1 MINMKVLLSIV
12 TSFIFCNATAGWK
25 NMPLVIFPPD
35 TGHLPILFI
44 HYSGDAGFNVTD
56 NGIANGLLKKNIP
69 TVGVNS
75 LAYFFNSR
83 SPQSAAA
90 DLADI
95 ISHFSKEWN
104 TRYCIVS
111 GYSFGADVVSFI
123 VNALPDSVKQTVK
136 LVISTSPGSYAD
148 FSFHLT
154 SWFGKS
160 ATQNYPVVPTIISLN
175 KTIPVVCFYGSDDNT
190 SSGPNLAASKIET
203 HILDNGHR
211 VGDNFQDIVSL
222 VALRSKK
229 IVTP

>member
-1 MINMKVLLSIV
+1 MINFKVLISIA
-12 TSFIFCNATAGWK
+12 TSFIFCNVTAGWK
-25 NMPLVIFPPD
+25 NMPLVVFPPD
-35 TGHLPILFI
+35 SGHSPVLFI

-69 TVGVNS
+69 TVGINS

-83 SPQSAAA
+83 TPQSAAA

-95 ISHFSKEWN
+95 ISHFSLEWK
-104 TRYCIVS
+104 TRFCIIS

-123 VNALPDSVKQTVK
+123 VNALPDSIKQTVK
-136 LVISTSPGSYAD
+136 LVICTSPGFYAD

-160 ATQNYPVVPTIISLN
+160 ATQDYPVVPTILSLN
-175 KTIPVVCFYGSDDNT
+175 KTIPVICFYGSDDNT
-190 SSGPNLAASKIET
+190 SSGPKLAISQIET
-203 HILDNGHR
+203 HMLDNGHR

-222 VALRSKK
+222 AAIHAKQ
-229 IVTP
+229 IITQ